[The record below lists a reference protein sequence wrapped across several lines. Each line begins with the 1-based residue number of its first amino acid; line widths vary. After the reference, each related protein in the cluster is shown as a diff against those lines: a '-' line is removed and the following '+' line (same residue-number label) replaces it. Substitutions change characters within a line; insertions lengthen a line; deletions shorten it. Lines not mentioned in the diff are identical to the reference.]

1 MQAHDFVFMIYLVIK
16 SKILGTYLYFYALS
30 LILYNI
36 SFDVTFTSTELKLDL
51 FII

>member
-1 MQAHDFVFMIYLVIK
+1 MQAHHFFFMIYLVIK
-16 SKILGTYLYFYALS
+16 SKKLGTCLCFYALS